1 MFSTTFSLQSA
12 LSATALFSLVLLP
25 AQVHSFVFSTN
36 VLECGIVTVEEG
48 TFPVCA
54 IGSGEGPAPADL
66 GNGTTVYLGGY
77 SDTFN
82 IAPAGAYEEGTELP
96 SDFSPVITVTASRDD
111 ADVCQISVSFNGTE
125 AVDCTSCTYCEGLS
139 FYSADCTNIQDGR
152 QVTCEGSDLAA
163 GLIFFPLTAE
173 SLGLTATPPS
183 NMTDASP
190 GSPSPAPADDGPG
203 GPTDDSSGTYPPG
216 AGAPTEGDPTPA
228 AAPTPAT
235 TTTSNATNRAMS
247 MMAAIL
253 FGTAA
258 VLML

>member
-1 MFSTTFSLQSA
+1 MVSTTRSLQSA

-25 AQVHSFVFSTN
+25 AQVHSSTFLTN
-36 VLECGIVTVEEG
+36 TLECGIVAVETG

-54 IGSGEGPAPADL
+54 IGSGTGPSPADL

-77 SDTFN
+77 SDTFQ
-82 IAPAGAYEEGTELP
+82 IAAAGAYEEGTDLP

-125 AVDCTSCTYCEGLS
+125 AVDCSSCTYCEGLS
-139 FYSADCTNIQDGR
+139 FYSADCTNIEYGR
-152 QVTCEGSDLAA
+152 EVTCEGSDLTA

-173 SLGLTATPPS
+173 SLGLTAVAPS
-183 NMTDASP
+183 NMTDPSP
-190 GSPSPAPADDGPG
+190 GSPSPAPADDTEG
-203 GPTDDSSGTYPPG
+203 GPTDSSGTPG
-216 AGAPTEGDPTPA
+216 EGAPTDGAATPP

-247 MMAAIL
+247 MAAIL